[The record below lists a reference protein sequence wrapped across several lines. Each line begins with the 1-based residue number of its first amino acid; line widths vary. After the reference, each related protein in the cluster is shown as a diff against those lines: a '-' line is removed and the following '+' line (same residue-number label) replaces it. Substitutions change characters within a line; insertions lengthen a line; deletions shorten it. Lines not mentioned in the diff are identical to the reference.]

1 MISPPDR
8 APVCRRDTLN
18 LTCTTSGR
26 FQEWSFSLTPEN
38 ATASIRYIRTLQLD
52 GPNHLQTYE
61 QMIGSTT
68 FLYLRSSA
76 ENMLPLISTLSIS
89 LVSEDLNGIVV
100 NCTDVTA
107 GDTVSAI
114 IINAM
119 IGNIK
124 FQVNYNYYG
133 SILAF

>member
-1 MISPPDR
+1 MQIIDTGDAVISPPDR
-8 APVCRRDTLN
+8 APVCREDTLN

-26 FQEWSFSLTPEN
+26 FQEWSFSLTSEN
-38 ATASIRYIRTLQLD
+38 QTSPTRYIRTLQLD
-52 GPNHLQTYE
+52 GPNPLQTYE
-61 QMIGSTT
+61 QMIGSAT

-89 LVSEDLNGIVV
+89 PVSEDLNGTVV

-107 GDTVSAI
+107 GDTVSTI

-124 FQVNYNYYG
+124 F
-133 SILAF
+133 